1 MNPRS
6 MRLRDLHREA
16 RAARALHKLVF
27 ETFGQCSSLELA
39 ERIANATENITGDD
53 FPEAVRTDSQLL
65 ELRRVLTQAE
75 WQLLPLTAQQ
85 LREGSKPHFAV
96 DEKRIREFERAR
108 RSEQRRREERQR
120 ERERE
125 VELLE
130 RKAVAEARLKEAR
143 RAEIEIACTESFER
157 DFLSSDAICINLL
170 KPGIYDHDDYRQ
182 DKTRFVRSW
191 ACAHLGLDLDE
202 EQAAAVGAV
211 AGNVLVTARAGSGK
225 TRVLTTRAIFLQQ
238 HCGVPPS
245 QIMLLAFNRAAA
257 AEMQNR
263 LRDHLGDSIP
273 HVMTFHA
280 LGNALVPPR
289 KEGKR
294 LLYDDRDDGKLHLTE
309 VVQQVIDEFVRDDHW
324 QGRIRDLML
333 GHFEADWGRIESGG
347 YHLSGDE
354 FFRYRR
360 SLTHETLN
368 GERVRNFG
376 QKVIANALLE
386 HDIPYRFDHGF
397 EWSGRRLRADFL
409 IRGSHE
415 ESIYIR
421 YIDETERRPRAD
433 DEWTLL
439 RESIEHGIFKGRL
452 LEITQEELL
461 DLEAAG
467 FVSYLCTR
475 LTEFG
480 ESPRLVGRDEL
491 WQKIKDRAV
500 DEFSKAMEQF
510 VGRCRQRDW
519 SPSDL
524 DVEIIGHKAL
534 PGASHSELEFYEVGS
549 VVYSAYLD
557 RLELDR
563 REDFNGLMIAA
574 ASAVDEGNLHFARKG
589 TSGSIAGLRYLHIDE
604 YQDFSRSFHNLTQAM
619 RRHNP
624 KLEAFSVGDDWQAIN
639 GFAGSDLQ
647 YFRNFDS
654 HFSPAVSRAIS
665 RNYRSARRI
674 VDVSNLLLGEEDTKA
689 RPVHADEGLVYMC
702 NLETF
707 RPLPTERKSREA
719 SGFSVTNEG
728 FEIAI
733 GRLTYHAARQGSVVL
748 LNRTHNPDV
757 IPGGK
762 LSAALATLRETLP
775 RELQERVAIS
785 TAHGYKG
792 LEQDT
797 VIILDAVANHYPLIH
812 PHWIFGRIFGDTLD
826 TIEQD
831 ERRLFYVALT
841 RAKKNLYICTQGSK
855 RSPFLADIDGS
866 PSIQQM
872 DWHSLEP
879 IPHDGPEFCEIRV
892 HNSYDVQKILKA
904 DGFTFIGA
912 EAWRDR
918 HWLKVMRRHEVTV
931 DWIRDAPWNDGPVV
945 IKIFDAA
952 GDLAWSSETDD
963 LDDWDAA
970 KTLGS

>member
-6 MRLRDLHREA
+6 LRRRDLHREA
-16 RAARALHKLVF
+16 KAARALHKLVF
-27 ETFGQCSSLELA
+27 ETFGDCTSQELA
-39 ERIANATENITGDD
+39 ERMANATENVTGGDL
-53 FPEAVRTDSQLL
+53 PAPVRIESQFL
-65 ELRRVLTQAE
+65 ELRRNLTQTE

-85 LREGSKPHFAV
+85 LREGIRPQFAV
-96 DEKRIREFERAR
+96 DEKRIREVERKR
-108 RSEQRRREERQR
+108 QNEQRRRQERQR
-120 ERERE
+120 ERTRE
-125 VELLE
+125 LEFLE
-130 RKAVAEARLKEAR
+130 RKAVAEARLKETR
-143 RAEIEIACTESFER
+143 RSEIETACTEAFER
-157 DFLSSDAICINLL
+157 DFLGADASCVTLL
-170 KPGIYDHDDYRQ
+170 KPGIYDEDDYRR
-182 DKTRFVRSW
+182 DKARFVRKW
-191 ACAHLGLDLDE
+191 ARQQLGLDLDD

-238 HCGVPPS
+238 HCGAPPS

-263 LRDHLGDSIP
+263 LRDQLGDSIP

-280 LGNALVPPR
+280 LGNALAPPR
-289 KEGKR
+289 KEGKK

-309 VVQQVIDEFVRDDHW
+309 VVQQVIDEFVRDDQW

-354 FFRYRR
+354 FIRFRR
-360 SLTHETLN
+360 SLTHETMN

-376 QKVIANALLE
+376 QQVIANTLLE

-397 EWSGRRLRADFL
+397 DWSGRRLRADFF

-415 ESIYIR
+415 DSIYIR
-421 YIDETERRPRAD
+421 YIDEADRRPRAD

-439 RESIEHGIFKGRL
+439 RESIEHGVFKGRL

-461 DLEAAG
+461 DLDATG
-467 FVSYLCTR
+467 FASYLCTR

-480 ESPRLVGRDEL
+480 ESPSPMSRDEL

-510 VGRCRQRDW
+510 VGRCRQRNW
-519 SPSDL
+519 SPSD
-524 DVEIIGHKAL
+524 VGIETIRHEAL
-534 PGASHSELEFYEVGS
+534 PGASHSELEFYRIGS
-549 VVYSAYLD
+549 AVYSAYLD
-557 RLELDR
+557 RLEQDR
-563 REDFNGLMIAA
+563 REDFNGLMIEAA
-574 ASAVDEGNLHFARKG
+574 KAVDEGNLHFARKG
-589 TSGSIAGLRYLHIDE
+589 TSGSVLDLRYLHIDE

-619 RRHNP
+619 RRGNP

-674 VDVSNLLLGEEDTKA
+674 VDASNLLLGKEDTKA
-689 RPVHADEGLVYMC
+689 KPVHADEGLVCVC

-707 RPLPTERKSREA
+707 RPLPTERQGRGA
-719 SGFSVTNEG
+719 SGIPVTNEG

-762 LSAALATLRETLP
+762 LSAALAALRETLP

-785 TAHGYKG
+785 TAHRYKG

-812 PHWIFGRIFGDTLD
+812 PHWVFGRIFGDTLD

-855 RSPFLADIDGS
+855 TSPFLADIDGS
-866 PSIQQM
+866 PSLQQM

-879 IPHDGPEFCEIRV
+879 IPHDGPELCEVRV
-892 HNSYDVQKILKA
+892 HNSYDVREILKA
-904 DGFTFIGA
+904 DGFTFMGA
-912 EAWRDR
+912 EAWKDR
-918 HWLKVMRRHEVTV
+918 HWLKVMRRHEVAR
-931 DWIRDAPWNDGPVV
+931 DWIRDAPWNSGQVV
-945 IKIFDAA
+945 IKIFDAS
-952 GDLAWSSETDD
+952 GGLVWSSETGD
-963 LDDWDAA
+963 LDDWDVAR
-970 KTLGS
+970 TSSS

>member
-1 MNPRS
+1 MSLRS
-6 MRLRDLHREA
+6 LRLSDLHREA
-16 RAARALHKLVF
+16 AAARALHKIVF
-27 ETFGQCSSLELA
+27 ETFGHCTSLELA
-39 ERIANATENITGDD
+39 KLVANATENITSDD
-53 FPEAVRTDSQLL
+53 FPEAVRLDSQFL
-65 ELRRVLTQAE
+65 ELRRILTRTE

-85 LREGSKPHFAV
+85 LREGIRPHFAV
-96 DEKRIREFERAR
+96 DEKRVREVERKR
-108 RSEQRRREERQR
+108 RNEQRRRQERQR
-120 ERERE
+120 ERDRE
-125 VELLE
+125 LEFLE

-143 RAEIEIACTESFER
+143 RSEIETACTEAFER
-157 DFLSSDAICINLL
+157 DFLGADASCVTLL
-170 KPGIYDHDDYRQ
+170 KPGVYEEDDYRQ
-182 DKTRFVRSW
+182 DKARFVRNW
-191 ACAHLGLDLDE
+191 ARQQLGLDLDD

-263 LRDHLGDSIP
+263 LRDQLGDSIP

-280 LGNALVPPR
+280 LGHALAPPQ

-309 VVQQVIDEFVRDDHW
+309 VVQQVIDEFVRDDQWH
-324 QGRIRDLML
+324 GRIRDLML
-333 GHFEADWGRIESGG
+333 AHFEADWGRIESGG

-354 FFRYRR
+354 FIRFRR

-376 QKVIANALLE
+376 QQAIANVLLE

-397 EWSGRRLRADFL
+397 DWSGRRLRADFF
-409 IRGSHE
+409 IRVSHE
-415 ESIYIR
+415 NSIYIR
-421 YIDETERRPRAD
+421 YIDAADRRPRDD

-439 RESIEHGIFKGRL
+439 RESIESGVFKGRL

-461 DLEAAG
+461 GLGAAG
-467 FVSYLCTR
+467 FVSHLCAR
-475 LTEFG
+475 LTEYG
-480 ESPRLVGRDEL
+480 ASPSPIGRDEL

-500 DEFSKAMEQF
+500 DDFSKAMEQF
-510 VGRCRQRDW
+510 VGRCRQRNW

-524 DVEIIGHKAL
+524 NMEIIRHETL
-534 PGASHSELEFYEVGS
+534 PGASHSELEFYQIGAA
-549 VVYSAYLD
+549 VYSEYLQ
-557 RLELDR
+557 RLERDR
-563 REDFNGLMIAA
+563 REDFNGLMIKAA
-574 ASAVDEGNLHFARKG
+574 EAVDAGRLRFARKG
-589 TSGSIAGLRYLHIDE
+589 YSGSVLDLRYVHIDE

-624 KLEAFSVGDDWQAIN
+624 RLETFSVGDDWQAIN

-647 YFRNFDS
+647 YFRNFGT
-654 HFSPAVSRAIS
+654 HFSPAMSRTIS

-674 VDVSNLLLGEEDTKA
+674 VEASNLLLGTEDTQA
-689 RPVHADEGLVYMC
+689 RPVHADEGRVYVC
-702 NLETF
+702 DLESF
-707 RPLPTERKSREA
+707 RPLPSERKGRED
-719 SGFSVTNEG
+719 SGISTTSEG
-728 FEIAI
+728 FEMAI
-733 GRLTYHAARQGSVVL
+733 GRLAYHAAQQGSVVL
-748 LNRTHNPDV
+748 LNRTRNPDV

-762 LSAALATLRETLP
+762 LSPALKTLRETLP

-785 TAHGYKG
+785 TAHKYKG

-812 PHWIFGRIFGDTLD
+812 PHWMFGRIFGDTLD
-826 TIEQD
+826 TIAQD

-841 RAKKNLYICTQGSK
+841 RAKKSLYICTQGSK
-855 RSPFLADIDGS
+855 RSPFLVNIVRS
-866 PSIQQM
+866 PSVEQL
-872 DWHSLEP
+872 DWHSLVP
-879 IPHDGPEFCEIRV
+879 IPRDGPELCAIRV
-892 HNSYDVQKILKA
+892 HNSYDAHKILKA
-904 DGFTFIGA
+904 DGFTFMGA
-912 EAWRDR
+912 EAWKDR

-931 DWIRDAPWNDGPVV
+931 DWIRDAPWNDGHVV

-952 GDLAWSSETDD
+952 GDLVWSSETGD
-963 LDDWDAA
+963 LSDWDAA